1 LELEGGVDISPYR
14 EKYHR
19 QLDEL
24 KIFTES
30 LANQVSAAIE
40 QSIRSLVE
48 SNPDLAKEIIS
59 GDQKVDELNQKIE
72 KRCMELL
79 ALQQPMAKDLRM
91 IIGILK
97 IGIDLERIGDLAVD
111 AARVTIQQ
119 RDKAQITKLEYIPR
133 MADIARTMLNQAM
146 EALKNDDA
154 DLARQTTKWDYEI
167 DGLYVKARD
176 KILKIIIERP
186 EVIDGAVSLLMVNR
200 HIERSGD
207 HICNICEAIVY
218 MVEAKREHLN

>member
-1 LELEGGVDISPYR
+1 MLGGVEISPYR

-30 LANQVSAAIE
+30 VADLVSNAIE
-40 QSIRSLVE
+40 QSMTSLEE
-48 SNPDLAKEIIS
+48 SNQDMAKEVIS
-59 GDQKVDELNQKIE
+59 GDQRVDELNQKIE
-72 KRCMELL
+72 ERCMELL

-111 AARVTIQQ
+111 IARATIQLK
-119 RDKAQITKLEYIPR
+119 DNAQIIKPVHIQR
-133 MADIARTMLNQAM
+133 MADTARKMLHQAI

-167 DGLYVKARD
+167 DGLYAKARD
-176 KILKIIIERP
+176 ALLKIIIEKP
-186 EVIDGAVSLLMVNR
+186 ETLNGAISLLMVNR
-200 HIERSGD
+200 HIERCGD